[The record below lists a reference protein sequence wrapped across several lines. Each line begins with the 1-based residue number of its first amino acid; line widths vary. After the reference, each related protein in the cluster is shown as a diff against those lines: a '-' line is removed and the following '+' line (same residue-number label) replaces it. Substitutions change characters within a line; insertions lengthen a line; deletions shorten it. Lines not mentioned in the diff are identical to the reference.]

1 MINDWSLNNLSLLII
16 NTQHVEHIIVRSLPY
31 NNAILFCIFCFYFV
45 MLLIALFVLYLK
57 GGEKRKDRKH
67 RRESRDCHRRGRE
80 WSHQKARESTFH
92 ACFSCV
98 GLRERERGGGEG
110 GALHNTMKPVDH
122 TPRSSLKR
130 ITGEGS
136 VSSWQLLRPDLS
148 GRLVIWIQHHPETTW
163 YAHYTTWLD

>member
-31 NNAILFCIFCFYFV
+31 NNAILFCIFCIYFV

-67 RRESRDCHRRGRE
+67 RRESRDCHWRGRE
-80 WSHQKARESTFH
+80 WSHQRAPFH

-98 GLRERERGGGEG
+98 GLRERGEERGGLTQHHETSG
-110 GALHNTMKPVDH
+110 PH
-122 TPRSSLKR
+122 TTEFTEAYHRR
-130 ITGEGS
+130 GS
-136 VSSWQLLRPDLS
+136 VSSWRLLRPDLS

>member
-1 MINDWSLNNLSLLII
+1 MIDHWITLSLLII

-67 RRESRDCHRRGRE
+67 RRESRDCHWRGRE
-80 WSHQKARESTFH
+80 WSHQRAPFH

-98 GLRERERGGGEG
+98 GLREREREGGGEG
-110 GALHNTMKPVDH
+110 GP
-122 TPRSSLKR
+122 
-130 ITGEGS
+130 
-136 VSSWQLLRPDLS
+136 
-148 GRLVIWIQHHPETTW
+148 
-163 YAHYTTWLD
+163 YTTPWNQWTTHHGVHWGISQARGQ